1 MAGAGSLV
9 AAAAMPVLQAG
20 LLAAAGAGLAWNGV
34 LNEAGRST
42 VAGLSFYCYS
52 PALTFSTLASSMT
65 VESILSL
72 WPLLLNMT
80 VSCLL
85 GLAAGWLT
93 ARVLRSPQRYRNLVI
108 TAIGFGNVGNLPLVF
123 VSSLCSE
130 DSGTIFVKTLGPSC
144 KNKGMSYVAF
154 SMCIATL
161 FQFTIAINMLR
172 APVNDITNQLPQED
186 QENSRLIKHPT
197 VSDLLNTSSNSN
209 SNSQSRAFSPL
220 ELESAEVAVPVSLAS
235 RESQKGWKVWKTLK
249 DAFPMPTQAAVAG
262 ALVGCIRPVRDLFY
276 GPSQLLAPITET
288 IDFLGAAL
296 IPSATPLLGAILFA
310 SARHPSPHSIP
321 RRLVLGVVMVKLV
334 IFPALISALIYA
346 ILACTSVYS
355 PPDPMFLLILL
366 LVNAT
371 PSAVNLTTIAV
382 LYGNGAEELSQI
394 LFWEYIASLLTLPI
408 FTWIFLKMSTSL
420 SISK

>member
-1 MAGAGSLV
+1 MSGAGSLV

-20 LLAAAGAGLAWNGV
+20 LLAAAGAGLAWKGV
-34 LNEAGRST
+34 LDDVGRST

-65 VESILSL
+65 VESIINL

-80 VSCLL
+80 FSCLL

-93 ARVLRSPQRYRNLVI
+93 ARVLHTPQRYHNIVI
-108 TAIGFGNVGNLPLVF
+108 AAIGFGNVGNLPLVF

-130 DSGTIFVKTLGPSC
+130 DSGTIFVTALGPSC
-144 KNKGMSYVAF
+144 KSKGMSYVAF

-172 APVNDITNQLPQED
+172 MPLH
-186 QENSRLIKHPT
+186 ENGSQSISEETSRLIKHPT
-197 VSDLLNTSSNSN
+197 VSDLLNGVADPGKSSPG
-209 SNSQSRAFSPL
+209 SQPIAFSPL
-220 ELESAEVAVPVSLAS
+220 ELECDALPVSLTPTIAD
-235 RESQKGWKVWKTLK
+235 QKGRKVWRFLK

-262 ALVGCIRPVRDLFY
+262 ALVGCIGPVRNLFY
-276 GPSQLLAPITET
+276 GPSPLLASVTET
-288 IDFLGAAL
+288 IDFLGSAL

-310 SARHPSPHSIP
+310 SSRVPSHLP
-321 RRLVLGVVMVKLV
+321 RRLVIGVVLVKLI
-334 IFPALISALIYA
+334 IFPALISAVIYA
-346 ILACTSVYS
+346 ILACTSIYS

-394 LFWEYIASLLTLPI
+394 LFWEYVASLLTLPI

-420 SISK
+420 SSSR